1 MNNEQI
7 IANIAIESGY
17 LTPERVE
24 ELINDGQEI
33 PLHTLKGWAHRG
45 FNIKEGEHGIEARIW
60 RKRKKNKNDDQ
71 DKADSEVE
79 NRDFYLTKAFLF
91 TADQTVPR

>member
-33 PLHTLKGWAHRG
+33 PLHTLQGWAHRG
-45 FNIKEGEHGIEARIW
+45 FDIKKGEHGIEARIW
-60 RKRKKNKNDDQ
+60 RKRDKNKKEDN
-71 DKADSEVE
+71 EVE

>member
-7 IANIAIESGY
+7 IAHIAIESGY

-33 PLHTLKGWAHRG
+33 PLHTLQGWAHRG
-45 FNIKEGEHGIEARIW
+45 FDIKKGEHGIEARIW
-60 RKRKKNKNDDQ
+60 RKRDKNKKEDN
-71 DKADSEVE
+71 EVE

-91 TADQTVPR
+91 TADQIVPR